1 MREGITR
8 YPMIPIVLSFASGIF
23 LSRHFGVFDG
33 VTYAVG
39 LFICLSFLFILHQQ
53 LRKQAFQS
61 KHSDGFYVFVLVGF
75 LFIGGIV
82 DDLGRKEMP
91 YLPDKE
97 MVATLVVTEKLTSN
111 TYYHRYYV
119 KAQSAS
125 KQTFNVLLYQSI
137 SMSAYDVGQE
147 ITGIFEFQ
155 PIASPRNPF
164 GFDYQNYLSNFNIYY
179 QTRLF
184 NEDAVLSTTYRKNFY
199 YYVNQLRD
207 RLIRSFE
214 IHQFDKDTHSVVVAL
229 LFGDTSELSD
239 EVLFNYRNSGVM
251 HVLAV
256 SGLHVG
262 ILYMVFNVI
271 FGFFIQNRYI
281 KYLLMAIFLIVFACL
296 SGLSGSVVRA
306 VIMFMLFGG
315 VRLIYRS
322 TSTVNILA
330 VAAFLMLLFYPA
342 YLFDVGFQLSFLA
355 VFSIVYIY
363 PLLLPYVHKKNK
375 IIAFFQSMLGVSLA
389 AQIGVL
395 PLSVYYFGQ
404 IPLLFLAGNFFAIP
418 INSIALMLAVV
429 MIPLNYLW
437 KDLSLLLGKLTDVLL
452 SGNNFLMG
460 EVASVDFLII
470 SGVPMTGW
478 QCLLLT
484 FAVFY
489 GAYWLKSKKYQVL
502 IVTIGLIIAF
512 QSTFYWRYFSTKN
525 IEERVLFYD
534 SQQIAFAQLKQK
546 QLHVFSNDSLVI
558 KNYLA
563 DYKNKYSVPDQS
575 VAFTT
580 FNRVLLSD
588 VRLLVIDSLG
598 VYPKGE
604 SFDYVILYDSPNIN
618 LARCLTALQPK
629 KLIIHPKN
637 PRWKTELWRKTCAE
651 KNIPFHD
658 MREKGYFTF
667 SD

>member
-1 MREGITR
+1 
-8 YPMIPIVLSFASGIF
+8 MIPIVLSFASGIF

-82 DDLGRKEMP
+82 DDLGRKQMP
-91 YLPDKE
+91 HLPDKE

-342 YLFDVGFQLSFLA
+342 YIFDVGFQLSFLA

-375 IIAFFQSMLGVSLA
+375 VIAFFQSMLGVSLA

-404 IPLLFLAGNFFAIP
+404 IPL
-418 INSIALMLAVV
+418 
-429 MIPLNYLW
+429 
-437 KDLSLLLGKLTDVLL
+437 
-452 SGNNFLMG
+452 
-460 EVASVDFLII
+460 
-470 SGVPMTGW
+470 
-478 QCLLLT
+478 
-484 FAVFY
+484 
-489 GAYWLKSKKYQVL
+489 
-502 IVTIGLIIAF
+502 
-512 QSTFYWRYFSTKN
+512 
-525 IEERVLFYD
+525 
-534 SQQIAFAQLKQK
+534 
-546 QLHVFSNDSLVI
+546 
-558 KNYLA
+558 
-563 DYKNKYSVPDQS
+563 
-575 VAFTT
+575 
-580 FNRVLLSD
+580 
-588 VRLLVIDSLG
+588 
-598 VYPKGE
+598 
-604 SFDYVILYDSPNIN
+604 
-618 LARCLTALQPK
+618 
-629 KLIIHPKN
+629 
-637 PRWKTELWRKTCAE
+637 
-651 KNIPFHD
+651 
-658 MREKGYFTF
+658 
-667 SD
+667 